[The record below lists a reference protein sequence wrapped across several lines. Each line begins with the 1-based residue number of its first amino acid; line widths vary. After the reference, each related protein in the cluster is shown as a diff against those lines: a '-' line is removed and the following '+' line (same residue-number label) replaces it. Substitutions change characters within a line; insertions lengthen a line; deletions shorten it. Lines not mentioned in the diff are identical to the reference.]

1 MENCPFQKMFIVFL
15 TSFLLLTGCA
25 ATPKIPPE
33 EQQYIDGTMVE
44 GGAFSFRL
52 EDAGGG
58 IMTFSGYH
66 DAEYVPDDFHA
77 LYGDRLGVTYGR
89 VMGMDKEKNVAVK
102 VVLLKAGAGRLE
114 IQSPA
119 VGIIREA
126 GMTRHKIHLPDV
138 DVTAIMLKGKTV
150 SLVPEG
156 WKPEAGDKVKIYFS
170 EEPGRFMQKT
180 FYNSLD
186 LQSKGP
192 VNISDHKTRGVV
204 KNVAPGS
211 LTLRLV
217 DGRIEKFFR
226 GSETGYLPI
235 DHNIIRGDTVY
246 VTYYRKLMGDRSVRP
261 TAILVEMIK

>member
-1 MENCPFQKMFIVFL
+1 MENRPFQKMFIVFL
-15 TSFLLLTGCA
+15 ASLVLLAGCA
-25 ATPKIPPE
+25 ATPEIPPE
-33 EQQYIDGTMVE
+33 EQQYIEGTMVE

-52 EDAGGG
+52 EDADGG

-66 DAEYVPDDFHA
+66 DAEYVPDDFHV

-126 GMTRHKIHLPDV
+126 GMTRHKIHLSDY

-150 SLVPEG
+150 SLEPGG
-156 WKPEAGDKVKIYFS
+156 WKPEAGNKVKIYFS

-180 FYNSLD
+180 FYNSLE
-186 LQSKGP
+186 LMTEGP
-192 VNISDHKTRGVV
+192 LIIDDHEIRGVV
-204 KNVAPGS
+204 TEVTPGR
-211 LTLRLV
+211 LTLRLA
-217 DGRIEKFFR
+217 DGRIERFYR
-226 GSETGYLPI
+226 GAETGYLPA
-235 DHNIIRGDTVY
+235 DHDIIAGDTVD
-246 VTYYRKLMGDRSVRP
+246 VSYYRKLMGDRSVRP
-261 TAILVEMIK
+261 TAILVEMIN